1 METKKFQGTPTPIQ
15 IKEALVGIEDET
27 DFVERAAE
35 EERLS
40 VEEYEK
46 KHGKREITLGDIGV
60 PKNVQ
65 EKYKS
70 LTRWVFDIM
79 PAEFKNS
86 QDVVR
91 IFQEEAKEQSFQD
104 IWNWKIFIPAG
115 LTEKVLINSA
125 AKKILYLED
134 LSRINLNSSEISESR
149 NLSEEKDKIER
160 LIKNLKEIPK
170 EIDALSYLIQKIV
183 IEKLEEI
190 LRILNRETI

>member
-1 METKKFQGTPTPIQ
+1 M
-15 IKEALVGIEDET
+15 V
-27 DFVERAAE
+27 
-35 EERLS
+35 
-40 VEEYEK
+40 
-46 KHGKREITLGDIGV
+46 
-60 PKNVQ
+60 
-65 EKYKS
+65 
-70 LTRWVFDIM
+70 
-79 PAEFKNS
+79 
-86 QDVVR
+86 
-91 IFQEEAKEQSFQD
+91 FQD

-190 LRILNRETI
+190 LRILNCETI

>member
-190 LRILNRETI
+190 LRILNCETI